1 MLYTRL
7 IMLPCQDNTQHTTN
21 NVSNGF
27 PSLASTA
34 YPLANPKDNFTLLE
48 DRGVVAGT
56 CADKGWDYVFTSS
69 FANDMRTKDWDNEAV
84 KSHRTPGVGMS
95 LCGYDYEPYFDGV
108 SSRHVMLDIGANQGL
123 SLMPYYAKGWRII
136 AFEPIPDN
144 VHTIRRNIF
153 INGIRDDQVASCRLQ
168 KNNL

>member
-1 MLYTRL
+1 
-7 IMLPCQDNTQHTTN
+7 
-21 NVSNGF
+21 
-27 PSLASTA
+27 
-34 YPLANPKDNFTLLE
+34 
-48 DRGVVAGT
+48 
-56 CADKGWDYVFTSS
+56 
-69 FANDMRTKDWDNEAV
+69 
-84 KSHRTPGVGMS
+84 MS

-108 SSRHVMLDIGANQGL
+108 SSRHVMLDIGANQDQGL